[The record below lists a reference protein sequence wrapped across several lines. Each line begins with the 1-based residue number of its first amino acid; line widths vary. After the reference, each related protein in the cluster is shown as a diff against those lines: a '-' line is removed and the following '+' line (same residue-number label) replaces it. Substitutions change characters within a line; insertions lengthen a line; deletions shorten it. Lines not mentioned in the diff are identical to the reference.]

1 MYQFLKNK
9 GYYILLP
16 HPKSIHAPKLL
27 IFNANGSL
35 LQNPKG
41 LAGNP
46 FPSPPK
52 SGFGLAGSMLSL
64 ANYAAPNPRRL
75 FLDKI
80 GKTLEVN
87 GASLNVHT
95 LVGAKRGFSPN
106 LYAINFSIE
115 YLCEGSGCFLGF
127 FLTVWGS
134 LCCVDFLF
142 FSHCEFQHRRQIL
155 TGRSLLGGE
164 YVLF

>member
-52 SGFGLAGSMLSL
+52 SGFGLDGSMLSL

-75 FLDKI
+75 FLDRI

-95 LVGAKRGFSPN
+95 LVGAKRGFSPH

-115 YLCEGSGCFLGF
+115 YLCEGSGVFLGILFNCVGKFMFRGFFVF
-127 FLTVWGS
+127 FLTVNS
-134 LCCVDFLF
+134 N
-142 FSHCEFQHRRQIL
+142 I
-155 TGRSLLGGE
+155 GGK
-164 YVLF
+164 F